1 MKHLTK
7 TFFIMIFAF
16 LLSVPLFACSSA
28 EGDPSENPLSYVGV
42 QVRTKTDMPGIR
54 SLYTVDIDTVK
65 ALEAKGYSVEYGAL
79 FAYVPENS
87 AISTARDIT
96 LSYGKDGYTS
106 SVSAAPICV
115 YSTDGASYASNK
127 FVYMGTKTAA
137 FAYTVLFSPE
147 YQTKEVFNKGIVAL
161 GFCHIMQNGETVA
174 MHYSYGEGEYFGR
187 EDSVYGKT
195 VSLYNLTRHW
205 SDTNNPDTTDE
216 IRNNANVLSVMATQ
230 RDKEASVTMTTP
242 IALAKGDSTN
252 TYTLTNMREG
262 IYKVTVGYTATAE
275 NYQKLIYNDRAV
287 VQKIAAGTNE
297 TRDVFY
303 VHLKEGDNAVSFKAQ
318 AGAITLN
325 SLTFTMVE
333 ELYGSV
339 TEISASL
346 AEERARIVVVELGSN
361 NQGDNPGHRND
372 NEHRYYRLRHGG
384 DVAILYENMKA
395 GYYNVYVI
403 GSASGTSEVTVR
415 SVVGTAA
422 DGGET
427 LTTLTTP
434 ITAKGNGSNG
444 SGGGMFALG
453 TVQFYEG
460 GNTLHLALNG
470 AGKQLIFNEILLVPA
485 THTVTYLDT
494 EGKAVSV
501 QRVPHGETPVRPSF
515 KVPEGY
521 ALSEYFFD
529 DVPVKEDTVYKAPVY
544 RTAPLT
550 ASTENSTV
558 NAPSGVSVDE
568 NGYVPLSQNQ
578 KATVSVTGATAGYYE
593 VYLDFTAT
601 SQTKYLDI
609 VNTSMAATTKPRY
622 RTRLEMS
629 EIGTEAYACTVW
641 LENGKNTLEIYPEG
655 NYGFK
660 IRGVKLVN
668 VADASTAAAH
678 IISNTYD
685 KSASTI
691 VNANNDTGTSN
702 GYNNLIQ
709 RTGDVIAFPKVT
721 IAEDGAYRLYA
732 VGNIAKDVKLT
743 LSTIAEGKNAS
754 ERVSVKTL
762 TASANSSH
770 GTSTSTLLLAING
783 EDDSFNLS
791 AGTYAFTLE
800 ATNYLYTA
808 DFFLVRVGDKKAEP
822 LPEEP
827 EYVLPENP
835 IDIYKDYMPDTIAP
849 TKINKLISSAYMAGG
864 SGEKDVYVHKVLV
877 GVDEL
882 GLGIYTIVAHPAAE
896 GKYPGVMFIH
906 GGSGQGN
913 DFYEGVIDAAKKG
926 YIAVAYDQPG
936 IAADNCPSTGY
947 NGPNYK
953 FDFTGNPYT
962 ATMYKSV
969 VGGLTVFNLLYSN
982 GVIMDENGDSLSGI
996 SVMQDKIA
1004 INGISWGGNMTTMLT
1019 GLLGDYVAVAVAKY
1033 CTGNYLLSEYWYGR
1047 ILGQV
1052 GSEEMLR
1059 EYCKYFD
1066 PSSFADGIT
1075 AKFYIIATTMDT
1087 YGSLPA
1093 VISTYEKAVNAEC
1106 RDFVTV
1112 PNQNHGTT
1120 NLTNGANRKGMCT
1133 LLEWNYLHYA
1143 LMGEGTAPVRVT
1155 VTDTATDESTTDVT
1169 FTVSGEVTE
1178 MSLWYSDSTAKW
1190 TSSTWTEVTDVVD
1203 NGDGTYTVT
1212 APITTGTYYVMV
1224 ELANGDQ
1231 YSSVPVIVK

>member
-1 MKHLTK
+1 MRHFTK
-7 TFFIMIFAF
+7 AIFIAICVF
-16 LLSVPLFACSSA
+16 LLSVPLFACSVAADAS
-28 EGDPSENPLSYVGV
+28 GNPISYQGF
-42 QVRTKTDMPGIR
+42 QLRTKTDNPGIR
-54 SLYTVDIDTVK
+54 SLYTVDMEAVR
-65 ALEAKGYSVEYGAL
+65 ALEAKDYTVEFGAVL
-79 FAYVPENS
+79 AYAPEGG
-87 AISTARDIT
+87 AVSTARDIT
-96 LSYGKDGYTS
+96 LSYNGSGYTPN
-106 SVSAAPICV
+106 VSAVPVLV
-115 YSTDGASYASNK
+115 YSTDDASYASNK
-127 FVYMGTKTAA
+127 FVYTGTKTAA
-137 FAYTVLFSPE
+137 FAYTVIFSPE
-147 YQTKEVFNKGIVAL
+147 YQTKEIFNKGFVAL
-161 GFCHIMQNGETVA
+161 GFCHVMKNGETVA
-174 MHYSYGEGEYFGR
+174 MYYSYGEGENFGM
-187 EDSVYGKT
+187 ESSKYGKT
-195 VSLYNLTRHW
+195 VSLYNLTSHW
-205 SDTNNPDTTDE
+205 VSEDNTASSE
-216 IRNNANVLSVMATQ
+216 AIRNNRNLQLVMQEQSEKSATVSFETPLSL
-230 RDKEASVTMTTP
+230 ASGASTESYK
-242 IALAKGDSTN
+242 LA
-252 TYTLTNMREG
+252 NMREG
-262 IYKVTVGYTATAE
+262 IYKVTVGYTASTK
-275 NYQKLIYNDRAV
+275 YYHKLTYNDRAV
-287 VQKIAAGTNE
+287 VQYINAGTDA
-297 TRDVFY
+297 TLDVFY
-303 VHLKEGDNAVSFKAQ
+303 VHLNEGDNKVSFTAQ
-318 AGAITLN
+318 TGAITLN

-333 ELYGSV
+333 ELSDV
-339 TEISASL
+339 TAISASIK
-346 AEERARIVVVELGSN
+346 EERERIVVVELGSN

-372 NEHRYYRLRHGG
+372 NDHRYYRLRDGG

-395 GYYNVYVI
+395 GYYNVYAI
-403 GSASGTSEVTVR
+403 GSASANAKVTVR
-415 SVVGTAA
+415 SIVGTAA

-427 LTTLTTP
+427 LTTLTTS
-434 ITAKGNGSNG
+434 IAQKGNGSNG
-444 SGGGMFALG
+444 SGGAMISLG
-453 TVQFYEG
+453 TVQLYEG
-460 GNTLHLALNG
+460 GNTLHLAFNASG
-470 AGKQLIFNEILLVPA
+470 AQLLFNEILLVPA
-485 THTVTYLDT
+485 TYTVTYRDMND
-494 EGKAVSV
+494 KVVSV
-501 QRVPHGETPVRPSF
+501 QKLSYGETPVRPSF
-515 KVPEGY
+515 EIPEGY
-521 ALSEYFFD
+521 AVSEYFSD
-529 DVPVKEDTVYKAPVY
+529 NLPIKADTDFTLPVY

-550 ASTENSTV
+550 ASTENATV

-568 NGYVPLSQNQ
+568 NGYVPLEKNQ
-578 KATVSVTGATAGYYE
+578 KATVSVTGATAGYYD

-601 SQTKYLDI
+601 SQTKYLNI
-609 VNTSMAATTKPRY
+609 VNASMTATTKPRY
-622 RTRLEMS
+622 RTRLETS

-641 LENGKNTLEIYPEG
+641 LENGENTLEIYPEA

-685 KSASTI
+685 ASASTI
-691 VNANNDTGTSN
+691 VNSNNDTGTSK

-709 RTGDVIAFPKVT
+709 RKGDVIAFPKVT
-721 IAEDGAYRLYA
+721 IVEDGAYRLYA
-732 VGNIAKDVKLT
+732 VGNISKNVTLT
-743 LSTIAEGKNAS
+743 LSTIGEGKNVS
-754 ERVSVKTL
+754 ERVAVKTF
-762 TASANSSH
+762 TASADSSH
-770 GTSTSTLLLAING
+770 GTSTSTVLMAING

-800 ATNYLYTA
+800 ATSYLYTA

-827 EYVLPENP
+827 DYVLPENP
-835 IDIYKDYMPDTIAP
+835 VDIYKDYMPDTIAP
-849 TKINKLISSAYMAGG
+849 TKINEVLSSTYMAGG
-864 SGEKDVYVHKVLV
+864 SGENDVYVHKLLV

-882 GLGIYTIVAHPAAE
+882 GLGIYTIVAHPADE
-896 GKYPGVMFIH
+896 GEYPGVMFIH
-906 GGSGQGN
+906 GGSGRGD

-936 IAADNCPSTGY
+936 IAAADCPSTGY

-953 FDFTGNPYT
+953 FDFKGNPYA

-982 GVIMDENGDSLSGI
+982 GVIMDDNGDSLSGI

-1019 GLLGDYVAVAVAKY
+1019 GLLGDYVDVAVAKY
-1033 CTGNYLLSEYWYGR
+1033 CTGNYLLSEYWYSR

-1059 EYCKYFD
+1059 EFCKYFD
-1066 PSSFADGIT
+1066 PSSFAEGIT
-1075 AKFYIIATTMDT
+1075 AKFYVIATSQDT

-1093 VISTYEKAVNAEC
+1093 VIGTYEKAVNAEC

-1143 LMGEGTAPVRVT
+1143 LMGEGTAPVTVT

-1178 MSLWYSDSTAKW
+1178 MSLWYSSSTAKW